1 MWNRS
6 GVADV
11 RRRESRSPSQVLRIG
26 GDQNISIVSG
36 DRLSGYSVALRN
48 DPCICR
54 LLLSTE
60 LERFL
65 EKKVLGSDGAS
76 GTAATCGDHRLVG
89 YEPLRHLQGGCFLA
103 TSRNHVEE
111 LS

>member
-1 MWNRS
+1 
-6 GVADV
+6 V

-89 YEPLRHLQGGCFLA
+89 MSPSGITRGAASWRHPETMWKSSHSPSA
-103 TSRNHVEE
+103 
-111 LS
+111 